1 MISFAAYKVI
11 HILGVLFVFASLGAL
26 ILASQDGLGGNG
38 RKLAGI
44 THGIALLV
52 VLIAGFGAMARLGM
66 PNPAHWPLWVWIK
79 ALIWLILGGIIVL
92 IRRAPQLST
101 LLWWLLPLLGGIAAW
116 AAIYKPV

>member
-26 ILASQDGLGGNG
+26 ILAPREGWNG
-38 RKLAGI
+38 RKLAGM

-66 PNPAHWPLWVWIK
+66 PSPAHWPQWVWIK
-79 ALIWLILGGIIVL
+79 TLIWLVLGGIIVL
-92 IRRAPQLST
+92 IRRAPQFNT
-101 LLWWLLPLLGGIAAW
+101 LLWWLLPLLGAMAAW
-116 AAIYKPV
+116 AAIYKPT